1 MVGMKGGLDGIITY
15 LYEFT
20 LFSALV
26 QFVFADVAGDLGR
39 EVV

>member
-1 MVGMKGGLDGIITY
+1 MVGMKWGLDGIITY

-26 QFVFADVAGDLGR
+26 QFVFEDVAGDLGR